1 MRIILGEWR
10 KNINLSI
17 ILLLRGKLEVENEM
31 TKLGGKKLH
40 IE

>member
-31 TKLGGKKLH
+31 SKLGEKNY
-40 IE
+40 I